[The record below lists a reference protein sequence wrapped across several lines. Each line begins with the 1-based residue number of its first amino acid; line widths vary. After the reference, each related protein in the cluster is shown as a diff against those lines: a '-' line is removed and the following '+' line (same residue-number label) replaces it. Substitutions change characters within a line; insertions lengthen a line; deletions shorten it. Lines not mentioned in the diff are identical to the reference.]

1 MSCYLRA
8 HEEAALQ
15 LTRPS
20 WLRLPHVRRPRVPQR
35 VRDFLTWDVSC
46 WLLPT
51 PATYLFN
58 LLRVRSPTEM
68 PELPPAEWSRR
79 ERRELLTGSEDR
91 LRNLEGKGPGL
102 ATISAVITAAV
113 LVALT
118 TGWHESRGF
127 ARIILV
133 IATVYAV
140 LSLIMP
146 LYLVG
151 PLKREA
157 VHVGALADAAEADD
171 PEEDLAQA
179 AATSAMNQDLRNLR
193 VANLL
198 EAARRELT
206 YALVLLVVWL
216 ILVPGTAALKRG
228 YDHHQSHAAHR
239 GRVEARQSR

>member
-1 MSCYLRA
+1 M
-8 HEEAALQ
+8 
-15 LTRPS
+15 
-20 WLRLPHVRRPRVPQR
+20 PQR
-35 VRDFLTWDVSC
+35 VREFLTWNISC

-58 LLRVRSPTEM
+58 LLRVRWPTEM
-68 PELPPAEWSRR
+68 PDLPPDEWSRR
-79 ERRELLTGSEDR
+79 ERRELLTASEDR

-118 TGWHESRGF
+118 TGWYESRGF
-127 ARIILV
+127 ARVILM

-157 VHVGALADAAEADD
+157 VHVGALVDAAEADD

-179 AATSAMNQDLRNLR
+179 AANAAMNQDLRNLR

-198 EAARRELT
+198 GAARRELA

-216 ILVPGTAALKRG
+216 ILVPGTGALKRG
-228 YDHHQSHAAHR
+228 HDHQQSHATRR